1 MATPPTPRSGT
12 PRQGRASPAVRRQPQ
27 RTCVACRDTGDK
39 RSLTRLVRA
48 PDGHVHLDRTGR
60 ANGRGAYLCDRPQC
74 WERALGRADVLGR
87 ALKATLSAEDRA
99 AILEGA
105 PPTTAGEEP
114 GAPAERNELRNEHID
129 TNSDERA
136 GEDA

>member
-1 MATPPTPRSGT
+1 
-12 PRQGRASPAVRRQPQ
+12 
-27 RTCVACRDTGDK
+27 
-39 RSLTRLVRA
+39 LTRLVRA

-87 ALKATLSAEDRA
+87 ALKATLSAEDRT

-105 PPTTAGEEP
+105 PLAAAGEERET
-114 GAPAERNELRNEHID
+114 PAEGNEHID

>member
-1 MATPPTPRSGT
+1 MATPPTPRPGT
-12 PRQGRASPAVRRQPQ
+12 PRQGKGSTAARRQPQ

-87 ALKATLSAEDRA
+87 ALKATLSAEDRT

-105 PPTTAGEEP
+105 PLAAAGEERET
-114 GAPAERNELRNEHID
+114 PAEGNEQID